1 MLEGEF
7 VDRRELWFFWGEVG
21 SFVNEAGGG
30 RMVVIGTRGID
41 DGGRGR
47 V

>member
-1 MLEGEF
+1 VLEGEF

-30 RMVVIGTRGID
+30 AN
-41 DGGRGR
+41 GGDRDER
-47 V
+47 DR